1 MEVSIEWWLLFHAA
15 IIVMLFIDLFTSKG
29 HKLTLRRDILFSVI
43 WIGIGLAFGGTIWL
57 EFGAEE
63 GIKYLTAYVTE
74 KALSVDNLFIFL
86 VIFTYFSVPFE
97 RQHKVLFYGIVGAVV
112 FRAAFI
118 FAGITMIEL
127 FHPIIYVFGAILL
140 ISGYKLFTQK
150 GEATD
155 PGKSPI
161 IDVCRRVFPICKDYD
176 GDNFLSKLGGSW
188 VFTPLLIVLLV
199 VETTD
204 IMFALDSVPAVL
216 TITGEFFTAYTSNIM
231 AILGLR
237 SLYFVI
243 SHAMGELK
251 YLSKGLACVLVYLGG
266 KTIGGAFGLEVPLLW
281 NMVIVLGT
289 IGVFTLWSIVDGKS
303 DRSTERSHSRMI
315 R

>member
-1 MEVSIEWWLLFHAA
+1 MQVSAEWWLLFHAA
-15 IIVMLFIDLFTSKG
+15 IVLMLFIDLFTSKG

-63 GIKYLTAYVTE
+63 GMRYLTAYVTE

-86 VIFTYFSVPFE
+86 VIFTYFAVPFE
-97 RQHKVLFYGIVGAVV
+97 RQHKVLFYGILGAIV

-127 FHPIIYVFGAILL
+127 FHPVIYVFGAILL
-140 ISGYKLFTQK
+140 FSGYKLLTQK
-150 GEATD
+150 GEAAD
-155 PGKSPI
+155 PGKNPLI
-161 IDVCRRVFPICKDYD
+161 GVCRRVFPMCDDFD
-176 GDNFLSKLGGSW
+176 GDNFMSRLDGRLI
-188 VFTPLLIVLLV
+188 FTPLLIVLLV

-237 SLYFVI
+237 SLYFVL

-251 YLSKGLACVLVYLGG
+251 YLSKGLAVVLIYLGA
-266 KTIGGAFGLEVPLLW
+266 KTIGGAFGFEVPLLT

-289 IGVFTLWSIVDGKS
+289 IGVFTLWSIVDA
-303 DRSTERSHSRMI
+303 RSSKVSEGSPRMI

>member
-1 MEVSIEWWLLFHAA
+1 MEVSTEWWLLFHAA

-29 HKLTLRRDILFSVI
+29 HKLTLKRDIVFSVI
-43 WIGIGLAFGGTIWL
+43 WISIGLAFGGTIYL

-63 GIKYLTAYVTE
+63 GIRYLTAYVTE
-74 KALSVDNLFIFL
+74 KALSIDNLFIFL
-86 VIFTYFSVPFE
+86 VIFTYFAVPFE

-140 ISGYKLFTQK
+140 FSGYKLFTQK

-161 IDVCRRVFPICKDYD
+161 IGFCRKILPVCDAYE
-176 GDNFLSKLGGSW
+176 GDNFLSRLNGRLA
-188 VFTPLLIVLLV
+188 FTPLLIVLLV

-237 SLYFVI
+237 SLYFVL

-251 YLSKGLACVLVYLGG
+251 YLSKGLAVVLVYLGA
-266 KTIGGAFGLEVPLLW
+266 KTIGGAFGLEVPLLL

-289 IGVFTLWSIVDGKS
+289 IGVFTFWSIID
-303 DRSTERSHSRMI
+303 SRQNRPSEFKI